1 MTTTDDYLQ
10 QMIALQPGVA
20 QTRTTIV
27 KDPQSYDTIVRQTP
41 VGPSITP
48 HYHPTTPKQTEP
60 NKAEILLLL
69 EEI

>member
-1 MTTTDDYLQ
+1 MDTIDNYLQ
-10 QMIALQPGVA
+10 QVGIQQLGVT

-41 VGPSITP
+41 MGPSITT
-48 HYHPTTPKQTEP
+48 HYPYTTPKQTEP